1 MCRRPHRWPALSCS
15 WLDAWDASTCSC
27 CAHVPPPVVQNTGC
41 ACAVRWWAPTVQT
54 MRNVQYDRQLIPH
67 LASMFLL
74 PSGDQLPWIFHQFK
88 NGETASRKR
97 PFHRLQTERGHSTV
111 DCTGC
116 SLGGQCNIAGHGALR
131 KLVVSTAKSSICLR
145 SFVGKVRVVG
155 SI

>member
-1 MCRRPHRWPALSCS
+1 MIEKNVPATPSMASSFMQLAGCVGCIYMFVLCTCATPCSAEHRLCMC
-15 WLDAWDASTCSC
+15 STMVGAYSANDEKC
-27 CAHVPPPVVQNTGC
+27 T
-41 ACAVRWWAPTVQT
+41 
-54 MRNVQYDRQLIPH
+54 
-67 LASMFLL
+67 
-74 PSGDQLPWIFHQFK
+74 FK

-145 SFVGKVRVVG
+145 SFVGKPTK
-155 SI
+155 